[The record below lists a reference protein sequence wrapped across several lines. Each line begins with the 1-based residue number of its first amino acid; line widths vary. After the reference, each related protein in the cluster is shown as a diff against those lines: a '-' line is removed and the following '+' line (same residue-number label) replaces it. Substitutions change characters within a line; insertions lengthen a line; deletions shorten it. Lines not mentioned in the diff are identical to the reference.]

1 MSWLR
6 CLLLRDY
13 FQNGSFVID
22 WKTGTMQ
29 DEIDQYMNFSDALM
43 FDPNVEKSQGESLLF
58 SCGKNAGNFNVL
70 RRALLFKSWKI

>member
-43 FDPNVEKSQGESLLF
+43 FDPNVEKSQAESLLF